1 MRTFSV
7 SPVGLDL
14 IKTFEGFRAE
24 PVALHDGG
32 WVVGYGHVRIAEAG
46 DAIAEDVAAEL
57 LKLDLAPVERF
68 VNSVVTAPITQSQFD
83 ALVSFAFSIG
93 QTAFDKSDVLR
104 KVNAG
109 QFVPAACAMDAW
121 RKSSID
127 GESQVFDLLIRRRA
141 AEKALFLKEPPA
153 EGVPSVY
160 FRAELDHAAAI
171 LGAPVQYGEIPAI
184 GSAPRAKVEELPLA
198 AKLTEIFKS
207 EPATTLV
214 LTQVVEAE
222 EIGEGEI
229 VTANA
234 RPVARKTGKNAEL
247 RAITMVTAE
256 PPKKTGYRM
265 MFGKPAETIGLLAL
279 ALFGAGLIG
288 LAGVTMSGAGAQPA
302 DVFGGVAL
310 AVPGLIATIAAAY
323 GLWKGPTLARAAA

>member
-1 MRTFSV
+1 MRTHSV

-24 PVALHDGG
+24 PVALHEGG

-46 DAIAEDVAAEL
+46 EAIAEDVAAEL
-57 LKLDLAPVERF
+57 LKLDLAPIERF
-68 VNSVVTAPITQSQFD
+68 VNSVVTAPVTQSQFD

-93 QTAFDKSDVLR
+93 QTAFDTSDVLR

-141 AEKALFLKEPPA
+141 AEKALFLKEPPV

-171 LGAPVQYGEIPAI
+171 LGAPIQYGEVPAI
-184 GSAPRAKVEELPLA
+184 GSAPRAKVEETPLGE
-198 AKLTEIFKS
+198 KLAEIFKS
-207 EPATTLV
+207 EPATTLL
-214 LTQVVEAE
+214 LTQVVEPEAVDQD
-222 EIGEGEI
+222 EI

-234 RPVARKTGKNAEL
+234 RPVARKLGAFNDL
-247 RAITMVTAE
+247 RAINLITVE
-256 PPKKTGYRM
+256 PEKAPA
-265 MFGKPAETIGLLAL
+265 FFSKPVESVAL
-279 ALFGAGLIG
+279 AALAIFGAGLIG
-288 LAGVTMSGAGAQPA
+288 MAGVTMSGAEAQPA
-302 DVFGGVAL
+302 DVFGGLAL
-310 AVPGLIATIAAAY
+310 AVPGVIAILAAGY
-323 GLWKGPTLARAAA
+323 GLWKGPSLRQA